1 MATKWKD
8 LKHKASTETRAR
20 VSREALAEHA
30 ELERIKYKS
39 DAFEAIHST
48 VAAMH
53 KAGIIDKETMRTFN
67 ESCLTVPDSMEPA
80 QCVQDPPSHEATSQT
95 KSLFKPAAGRLT
107 KEKKRI

>member
-8 LKHKASTETRAR
+8 LKHKASTETRER

-53 KAGIIDKETMRTFN
+53 KAGIIDKETMRNFD
-67 ESCLTVPDSMEPA
+67 ESCLAVGSKDGDHQRPESEP
-80 QCVQDPPSHEATSQT
+80 
-95 KSLFKPAAGRLT
+95 G
-107 KEKKRI
+107 